1 MFKSA
6 CWTPSTFPA
15 FSHVF
20 FPMDPRARP
29 VVQVPLLMAE
39 VDGNPQGQP
48 APCWPGA
55 EGDLCNGHGTK
66 KVVNRYAE
74 DDFSVYLFLIGKS
87 PVVESMIF
95 YLLGVPQANPGY
107 SDLTVTSMLK
117 ATGTRIV
124 KCAMF
129 KTLVKCT
136 VLGSSIYIH
145 RNLFSQFKVLNK
157 KTVLDR
163 NKQLVFKIELHY

>member
-1 MFKSA
+1 MLNPNVSCFNHHVPMVSPIHGHLQ
-6 CWTPSTFPA
+6 PSPP

-29 VVQVPLLMAE
+29 VVQVPPLMAE

-74 DDFSVYLFLIGKS
+74 DDFSFFFPNRKVTSWGICD
-87 PVVESMIF
+87 MF

-107 SDLTVTSMLK
+107 SMLLVTSLWPQCLRQQEPELWNVPCSK
-117 ATGTRIV
+117 
-124 KCAMF
+124 
-129 KTLVKCT
+129 
-136 VLGSSIYIH
+136 LGY
-145 RNLFSQFKVLNK
+145 NALF
-157 KTVLDR
+157 
-163 NKQLVFKIELHY
+163 